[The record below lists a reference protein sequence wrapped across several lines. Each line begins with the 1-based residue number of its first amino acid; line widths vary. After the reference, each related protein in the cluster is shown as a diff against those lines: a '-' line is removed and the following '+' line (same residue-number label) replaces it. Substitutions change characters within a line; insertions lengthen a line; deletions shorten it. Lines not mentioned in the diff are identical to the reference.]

1 MGMKLGL
8 GLYRHMLAPEYVRFA
23 KQAGATHIVAH
34 MPGDFARGGD
44 KVITSD
50 RRNVGFGLAAGDDPI
65 WSYEGLRDLKAMVAA
80 EGLELAAL
88 ENFSPSHWHDVL
100 LDGPRRDEQ
109 IEGLKRIIRDMGR
122 VGIPVM
128 GYYFSI
134 AGVWGRV
141 EGPFARG
148 GALSVGYENPRQTPI
163 PEGMVWNMVYDPE
176 RYDAGQPRGTVA
188 PVTSEQIW
196 ARFSA
201 FLDEMLPVAE
211 EARVKLA
218 LHPDD
223 PPLAVLRD
231 TARLVHTPD
240 GYQRVLDLSASPAN
254 TMEFCVGTLSEMAGA
269 DIYEMV
275 DRYSRTGRIAYIHF
289 RNVRGKVPYYY
300 ETFVDEGD
308 TDMARVLRI
317 LRRNGY
323 DGLLIPDHTPLIDCA
338 APWHA
343 GMAYALGY
351 MKAAIRLIEEE
362 DPTAETPRS

>member
-8 GLYRHMLAPEYVRFA
+8 GLYRHMLTPDHVRFA
-23 KQAGATHIVAH
+23 RQAGATHIVAH
-34 MPGDFARGGD
+34 MPGDFARGD
-44 KVITSD
+44 EKTITSD
-50 RRNVGFGLAAGDDPI
+50 RHNVGFGTAARDDPL
-65 WSYEGLRDLKAMVAA
+65 WSYEGLRDLKAMIAA

-88 ENFSPSHWHDVL
+88 ENFSPTDWYDVL

-109 IEGLKRIIRDMGR
+109 MDGLKRILRDMGR

-148 GALSVGYENPRQTPI
+148 GALSVGFENPAQPPI
-163 PEGMVWNMVYDPE
+163 PNGMVWNMVYDPE
-176 RYDAGQPRGTVA
+176 RYDAEHPQGTVPA
-188 PVTSEQIW
+188 VNHDQLW
-196 ARFSA
+196 ARFAA
-201 FLDEMLPVAE
+201 FQDEMLPVAE
-211 EARVKLA
+211 EAGVKLA

-223 PPLAVLRD
+223 PPLPELRN
-231 TARLVHTPD
+231 TARLVHAPD
-240 GYQRVLDLSASPAN
+240 GYQRVLDLNKSPAN
-254 TMEFCVGTLSEMAGA
+254 SMEFCIGTLSEMPDA

-289 RNVRGKVPYYY
+289 RNVRGKAPVYY

-308 TDMARVLRI
+308 TDMVRALRI
-317 LRRNGY
+317 LRDNGY
-323 DGLLIPDHTPLIDCA
+323 DGMLIPDHTPLMTCA

-343 GMAYALGY
+343 GMAFALGW
-351 MKAAIRLIEEE
+351 MRAALKLV
-362 DPTAETPRS
+362 